1 MDVGGWNYLSL
12 VLSSLY
18 PEKKKKKKENYRAEV
33 LFPLF
38 YCQIFFFPFHLGCG
52 QGKAVAQFTV
62 FIFYTFEKY
71 TSTVLQ
77 PKGSQK
83 KLLDENK
90 L

>member
-1 MDVGGWNYLSL
+1 MELPVTRIIITLS
-12 VLSSLY
+12 
-18 PEKKKKKKENYRAEV
+18 PKKEKKKENYRAEV

-38 YCQIFFFPFHLGCG
+38 YCQIFFSPFHLGCG